1 MDLFSFSYNSTKAL
15 DVKSPDYLKFKN
27 HSGHQNIIYF
37 FFKGTE
43 CLYIGETENSIFD
56 RCFVNTP
63 KHKDK
68 SWFKDSD
75 NIKIIVLE
83 NKTDI
88 YYRQLLENSFI
99 VTYRALGHPLR
110 NQKG

>member
-1 MDLFSFSYNSTKAL
+1 MDYITFNYNPTNAVVVGSL
-15 DVKSPDYLKFKN
+15 DYLLFQKN
-27 HSGHQNIIYF
+27 SIYKNIIYF

-63 KHKDK
+63 NHKNK
-68 SWFKDSD
+68 SWFMDSD
-75 NIKIIVLE
+75 NIKILVLE
-83 NKTDI
+83 SNTDI

-99 VTYRALGHPLR
+99 VAYRAAGHPLR
-110 NQKG
+110 NKKG

>member
-1 MDLFSFSYNSTKAL
+1 MDYITLNYNPTNAV
-15 DVKSPDYLKFKN
+15 DVDSSDFLQFQNNSKFK
-27 HSGHQNIIYF
+27 NIIYF

-43 CLYIGETENSIFD
+43 CLYIGETKNSIFD

-63 KHKDK
+63 KHKEK

-75 NIKIIVLE
+75 NIKILVLE
-83 NKTDI
+83 SNTDI

-99 VTYRALGHPLR
+99 VAYRAAGHPLR
-110 NQKG
+110 NKKG